1 MDVKRILMGGA
12 VAGVSVAA
20 ATGLG
25 ALALAGMVLRGA
37 GARLLQGKTVVI
49 TGGSRGL
56 GMELAREF
64 GAAGARLLLVARNGE
79 ELDRARETLI
89 REGCVAA
96 DEVLVYMADVTDRGQ
111 VERMIA
117 WATEQFGQVDV
128 LVNNAGMIHVGPVED
143 QRVENFEESMKT
155 NYFAMVY
162 SCKAVMPQ
170 MLARRGGNIVNIASI
185 GGKMAVP
192 HLLPYS
198 ASKFAAVGFSEGL
211 HAELRGKGIRVTTVC
226 PGLMRTGS
234 APQALVVGDRTKE
247 YEWFSLGAM
256 LPGVAASARHAAKK
270 IVRATVAGR
279 AEITISPQ
287 AYLGARVAGISPGLM
302 GMAMSAVNE
311 HALPKATGAD
321 EPVKASDAPEPDSK
335 LWRWA
340 RRWNEGGK
348 NQRS

>member
-211 HAELRGKGIRVTTVC
+211 HAELRAKGVRVTTVC

-234 APQALVVGDRTKE
+234 APQAKLVGDREAE
-247 YEWFSLGAM
+247 YKWFSTAAETPVLACSAERAARRIVGAAM
-256 LPGVAASARHAAKK
+256 RGQAEVSVTLSSYAAARAVGLA
-270 IVRATVAGR
+270 
-279 AEITISPQ
+279 
-287 AYLGARVAGISPGLM
+287 PGLM
-302 GMAMSAVNE
+302 QWVLSRVNE
-311 HALPKATGAD
+311 WILPK
-321 EPVKASDAPEPDSK
+321 VK
-335 LWRWA
+335 
-340 RRWNEGGK
+340 
-348 NQRS
+348 